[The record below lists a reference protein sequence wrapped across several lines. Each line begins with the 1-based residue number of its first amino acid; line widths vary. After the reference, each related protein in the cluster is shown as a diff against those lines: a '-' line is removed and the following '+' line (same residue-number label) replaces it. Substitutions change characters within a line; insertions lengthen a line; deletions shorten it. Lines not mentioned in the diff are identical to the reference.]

1 MKACSDTEDYLV
13 ISSEWIEEEAL
24 TRIGFQYQLLPS
36 GYYSLDP
43 RITWGDIE
51 LLLGA
56 TSTFREERLFRKYR
70 SLPKGDLYESRQI
83 VVPNVDFLHG
93 LKLDIHPTPKMSVP
107 RSAGP
112 KYPFNSPVQEA
123 FRDSEDAF
131 TDNFVEISSRM

>member
-1 MKACSDTEDYLV
+1 MKDGSNTEEYLV
-13 ISSEWIEEEAL
+13 ISTEWIEEEAL

-56 TSTFREERLFRKYR
+56 TSTFREERLYRKYR
-70 SLPKGDLYESRQI
+70 SLPKGDLHESRQI
-83 VVPNVDFLHG
+83 AVPRADFLHG
-93 LKLDIHPTPKMSVP
+93 PRLDIRPKTKDVERRSTGPT
-107 RSAGP
+107 
-112 KYPFNSPVQEA
+112 YPANPPVAET

-131 TDNFVEISSRM
+131 TDTFIEVSSQT